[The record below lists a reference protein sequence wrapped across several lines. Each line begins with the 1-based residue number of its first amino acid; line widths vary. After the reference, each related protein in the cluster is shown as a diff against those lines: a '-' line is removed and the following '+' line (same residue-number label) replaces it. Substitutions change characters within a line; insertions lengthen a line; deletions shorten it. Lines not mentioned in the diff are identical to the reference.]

1 MLSLDSLVKKPNTV
15 NQFGED
21 IVDLTAA
28 AFVYKRDVT
37 IIATTIVG
45 EDFEMRPDLVSRIYY
60 GDISKLDYILKF
72 NGISNP
78 FSLEKGTI
86 LIIGDQKEMESN
98 FTSTVS
104 KNPGAKQEDIRKK
117 FFDENR
123 LSKKDAKRLELIKQ
137 KASQFENAST
147 SNLPPNFA
155 DIGSQEI
162 KVKDGVVIFG
172 ADVVANKD
180 NCPEVLSRARVKAKL
195 LEKKI
200 FKNT

>member
-1 MLSLDSLVKKPNTV
+1 MLSLDSLIKKPNVV

-21 IVDLTAA
+21 IVDLTSA

-37 IIATTIVG
+37 IIATTIVTD
-45 EDFEMRPDLVSRIYY
+45 DFEMRPDLVSRVYY

-78 FSLEKGTI
+78 FSLEAGTI

-98 FTSTVS
+98 FVSTVAQ
-104 KNPGAKQEDIRKK
+104 NPGAKKDDIRKK

-123 LSKKDAKRLELIKQ
+123 LSKKDAKRLELVK
-137 KASQFENAST
+137 KKSQEFENAA

-162 KVKDGVVIFG
+162 KVQDGVVVFG
-172 ADVVANKD
+172 GDVVANKD
-180 NCPEVLSRARVKAKL
+180 NCPEVLSRAKVKAKL

-200 FKNT
+200 FKNV